1 MAKQGLT
8 GSEFEKEV
16 LEHLPSMLVVAT
28 RLMRRGSEAEDLVQD
43 TVLKAIRARTQFES
57 GTNLRAWLLK
67 ILTNTFINRYR
78 RGGLERSVLDGPD
91 ADPLADGWVS
101 SSTMESLRDPE
112 SQALRPILEAEIG
125 QALDELPT
133 EFRLA
138 VVLSDVEDLSY
149 KEISDVMGCPIGTVM
164 SRLHRGRRML
174 KKRLYEH
181 ARALGIVGPEALVGD
196 PGQAAAADS
205 VVDIESYRVKT
216 KKGALA

>member
-1 MAKQGLT
+1 MKA
-8 GSEFEKEV
+8 SARIDREFEREV
-16 LEHLPSMLVVAT
+16 LEHLPSMLAVAS
-28 RLMRRGSEAEDLVQD
+28 RLMRHGSEAEDLVQD
-43 TVLKAIRARTQFES
+43 AILKAIRARDQFES

-78 RGGLERSVLDGPD
+78 RGGLERSVLEGPD
-91 ADPLADGWVS
+91 ADPLADGWVAA
-101 SSTMESLRDPE
+101 STMESLRDPE

-125 QALDELPT
+125 KALDELPT

-174 KKRLYEH
+174 KARLYEH
-181 ARALGIVGPEALVGD
+181 ARALGIVTVEADAGD
-196 PGQAAAADS
+196 TEREKPAVVEMDDYRAA
-205 VVDIESYRVKT
+205 KL
-216 KKGALA
+216 KKGARA

>member
-1 MAKQGLT
+1 MARSDQQHR
-8 GSEFEKEV
+8 EFEREV
-16 LEHLPSMLVVAT
+16 LEHLPSMLAVAS
-28 RLMRRGSEAEDLVQD
+28 RLMRHGSEAEDLVQD
-43 TVLKAIRARTQFES
+43 AVLKAIRARDQFES

-78 RGGLERSVLDGPD
+78 RGGLERSVLEGPD
-91 ADPLADGWVS
+91 ADPLADGWVAA
-101 SSTMESLRDPE
+101 STMESLRDPE

-125 QALDELPT
+125 KALDELPT

-174 KKRLYEH
+174 KARLYEH
-181 ARALGIVGPEALVGD
+181 ARALGIVSAEADAGESDRELNQG
-196 PGQAAAADS
+196 
-205 VVDIESYRVKT
+205 VVEMDEYRTRV
-216 KKGALA
+216 KKGARA